1 MSRDKQIDEMVKV
14 MCGNREAYKTCKSCK
29 LANVNAIAYC
39 RIEHYAEC
47 LAKEGYRKASDVARE
62 IFEEIE
68 HLLDNYHSAC
78 HPIGAIEAY
87 TYYEGGLGDAIA
99 DLKKKYES
107 EGADDEN

>member
-47 LAKEGYRKASDVARE
+47 LAKEGYRKASVGEWIMEKFPLTKCSVCGTTRNCETE
-62 IFEEIE
+62 IGW
-68 HLLDNYHSAC
+68 NYC
-78 HPIGAIEAY
+78 PNCGAKMK
-87 TYYEGGLGDAIA
+87 GD
-99 DLKKKYES
+99 
-107 EGADDEN
+107 